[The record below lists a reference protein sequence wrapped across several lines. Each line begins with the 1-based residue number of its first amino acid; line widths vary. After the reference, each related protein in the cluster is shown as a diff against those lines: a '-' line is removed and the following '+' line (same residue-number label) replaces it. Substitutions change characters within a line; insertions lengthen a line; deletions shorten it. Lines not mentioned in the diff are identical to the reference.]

1 MFGADQH
8 YSAVWRDV
16 AGRFPAGIARAFRT
30 TVRNSAKVVLVVYYS
45 CLTLRLPRRQA
56 LSPALSPA
64 GQEDTVKTA
73 LIDGTQPATFDAT
86 LFIAIDLIPAR
97 PQLVW
102 MESILIGIRNEYGD
116 IYRVI
121 GVTGMSSFVDV
132 TAKLR
137 ELGYRDEAL
146 AACDAAQGFDAIVS
160 APNLC

>member
-1 MFGADQH
+1 M
-8 YSAVWRDV
+8 
-16 AGRFPAGIARAFRT
+16 
-30 TVRNSAKVVLVVYYS
+30 
-45 CLTLRLPRRQA
+45 
-56 LSPALSPA
+56 
-64 GQEDTVKTA
+64 KTA

-137 ELGYRDEAL
+137 ELGYRDETL